1 MHDPARIRDNW
12 SLDPDVTFL
21 NHGSF
26 GACPKVV
33 LQAQNDLR
41 RRMEEEPVRFF
52 ARELE
57 GLTDEARRELG
68 AFLGADPQD
77 LVFVPN
83 ATTGVNAVLRSL
95 SFKPGDE
102 LLTTDHA
109 YNACANVLRFVAE
122 RDGAKVVVARIPFPI
137 QSPGAVVDAVL
148 ESVTPRTRFALLDH
162 ITSPTGL
169 IFPIDALVEELGRRG
184 VDVMVDGAH
193 APGMLDLRV
202 SEVGAPFY
210 SGNCHKWVCAPK
222 GAGFLYVRR
231 DRQHEIRPVT
241 ISHGANSPREDR
253 SRYHLEFDWTGTDDP
268 SAYLCIPEAVR
279 FMGSLYP
286 GGWSELMERNRA
298 LARSS
303 RKSLCDAL
311 GIPEPAPDEMIGT
324 LASMP
329 LPDGST
335 ELPKSPLYTDPLQ
348 DDLWDRWRIEIPVIP
363 WPLPPKRLIRI
374 SAQVYNDPKDYE
386 KLATA
391 LRECF
396 PGS

>member
-1 MHDPARIRDNW
+1 MHDPAQMRDNW

-26 GACPKVV
+26 GACPKAV
-33 LQAQNDLR
+33 LQAQTDLR

-57 GLTDEARRELG
+57 GLMDAARRELG
-68 AFLGADPQD
+68 AFLGAVPED

-137 QSPGAVVDAVL
+137 ESPEAVAHAIF
-148 ESVTPRTRFALLDH
+148 ESVTPHTRFALLDH

-169 IFPIDALVEELGRRG
+169 IFPIEALVKELDRRG

-193 APGMLDLRV
+193 APGMLNLRV
-202 SEVGAPFY
+202 AEVGAPFY

-222 GAGFLYVRR
+222 GAGFLHVRP

-268 SAYLCIPEAVR
+268 SPYLCIPEAIR

-298 LARSS
+298 LALSS
-303 RKSLCDAL
+303 RKILCDAL

-329 LPDGST
+329 LPDGSP
-335 ELPKSPLYTDPLQ
+335 EPPKSPLYTDPLQ
-348 DDLWDRWRIEIPVIP
+348 DELWDRWRIEIPVIP
-363 WPLPPKRLIRI
+363 WPLPPKRLLRI
-374 SAQVYNDPKDYE
+374 SAQAYNVPSDYE
-386 KLATA
+386 KLAAA
-391 LRECF
+391 LEELF
-396 PGS
+396 PSG